1 MGQMKNRF
9 KVRKIVNIFLF
20 IAVFG
25 SWLSMLFFGTGALV
39 QTGIGSLRYFTVL
52 SNLFAGFTAA
62 AWLIR
67 TRGGAEAGAGVER
80 LKYIAAAAVGLTF
93 VTVMVF
99 LGPLYGY
106 PAMLVG
112 ANLFMH
118 LITPVTAIAE
128 VIFLSDVEYTRRD
141 NALVMISPLLYG
153 SFYLGNIAING
164 IGEWPDTNDWYLF
177 FTWGFPVGMVIFT
190 VIFVVTWLLG
200 FLMRKAKRTKRD

>member
-1 MGQMKNRF
+1 
-9 KVRKIVNIFLF
+9 
-20 IAVFG
+20 
-25 SWLSMLFFGTGALV
+25 
-39 QTGIGSLRYFTVL
+39 
-52 SNLFAGFTAA
+52 
-62 AWLIR
+62 
-67 TRGGAEAGAGVER
+67 
-80 LKYIAAAAVGLTF
+80 
-93 VTVMVF
+93 MVF

-177 FTWGFPVGMVIFT
+177 FTWGFPVGMVIFA
-190 VIFVVTWLLG
+190 VIFAVTWLLG